1 MGYFE
6 TAFVLLM
13 LLFPGVFTLF
23 VRQRESGQM
32 PDGEDATLGLAA
44 KQRRLWTATA
54 AAILGY
60 LALSLSGIK
69 IAAYMMWIVFLP
81 LWFFL
86 AMPVLRAKDPGWRGI
101 PRTPVRTATLKRRD
115 VWPPELE
122 RAWILLT
129 IGWLLLLL
137 GAAAGL
143 VFESPGAHLWWVMG
157 FPLIGGA
164 ELALF
169 YRCGKGSLAEPE
181 PSAPAETPEIRSAR
195 DGLRRLKLWGWFG
208 AAVVMTLVFSV
219 PALILIWWDQSALTA
234 AIIVGAGGGALGG
247 IGGGVFGTMADLRR
261 AKLNRLCLEASTERA
276 VPAAN

>member
-1 MGYFE
+1 MDYFE
-6 TAFVLLM
+6 SAFVLLM

-23 VRQRESGQM
+23 VRHRESGQM
-32 PDGEDATLGLAA
+32 PDREDATIALAA
-44 KQRRLWTATA
+44 KERRLWTATA
-54 AAILGY
+54 AAVLGY
-60 LALSLSGIK
+60 VALSLSGIK
-69 IAAYMMWIVFLP
+69 IAAYMMWIAFFP
-81 LWFFL
+81 LWFLL
-86 AMPVLRAKDPGWRGI
+86 AMPVLQAKDPGWRGI

-129 IGWLLLLL
+129 IGWLLLLF

-143 VFESPGAHLWWVMG
+143 LFEAPGADMWWVIA
-157 FPLIGGA
+157 FPILGGA

-169 YRCGKGSLAEPE
+169 YRCGQGSLAEPE
-181 PSAPAETPEIRSAR
+181 PSVAAETPEIRSAR
-195 DGLRRLKLWGWFG
+195 DGLRKLKLYGWFG

-261 AKLNRLCLEASTERA
+261 ARLNRLCLEASTDPP
-276 VPAAN
+276 VPVAN